1 MLMLI
6 TPTHSDMNAF
16 DTFDYIK
23 KNIEYAQEQLMIAD
37 DMYTRTVW
45 GNRLD
50 ALEDALNQLR
60 MEVK

>member
-1 MLMLI
+1 
-6 TPTHSDMNAF
+6 MNDS
-16 DTFDYIK
+16 DTFDYIR

-37 DMYTRTVW
+37 DVYTRTVW

-50 ALEDALNQLR
+50 VLEDALNQLR